1 MKLLAGERLDK
12 LFFCGYQIIQH
23 EAEFAFS
30 LDAVL
35 LAHFAKVRLD
45 CQAID
50 LGTGTGVIAL
60 LLAARGA
67 QAITGLE
74 VNTRM
79 VGLAQRSVDLNHL
92 GDKIRILEADYRY
105 PRRLLSL
112 LPAGSADLV
121 VANPPYRVV
130 GTGVQNAKKSV
141 ALARHELSAALADV
155 IAAAAFWVKYRGR
168 FAMVH
173 LPERMTEILCLM
185 NQNGLEPKRL
195 RLIYPALDK
204 PANMLLVEGVRGG
217 KAGLE
222 VMSPLIVH
230 NTDGSY
236 SDEIKGLY
244 FGP

>member
-1 MKLLAGERLDK
+1 MKLFAGERLDK
-12 LFFCGYQIIQH
+12 LYYSGYQIIQH
-23 EAEFAFS
+23 AEEFAFS

-35 LAHFAKVRLD
+35 LAHFAKVRRD

-79 VGLAQRSVDLNHL
+79 VGLAQRSVNLNNL
-92 GDKIRILEADYRY
+92 GDKIHIIEADYRY
-105 PRRLLSL
+105 PRQLLTR
-112 LPAGSADLV
+112 LPAGVADLV
-121 VANPPYRVV
+121 VANPPYRMV
-130 GTGVQNAKKSV
+130 GTGVQNAKAAV
-141 ALARHELSAALADV
+141 ASARHELSAALADV
-155 IAAAAFWVKYRGR
+155 IAAAAFWAKYRGR

-173 LPERMTEILCLM
+173 LPERMTEILGLM
-185 NQNGLEPKRL
+185 SHSGLEPKRL
-195 RLIYPALDK
+195 RLVYPAIDK

-222 VMSPLIVH
+222 VLSPLIVH
-230 NTDGSY
+230 NADGSY
-236 SDEIKGLY
+236 SDEIKRLY

>member
-1 MKLLAGERLDK
+1 MKLFAGERLDK
-12 LFFCGYQIIQH
+12 LFFGGYQIIQH
-23 EAEFAFS
+23 EEEFAFS

-35 LAHFAKVRLD
+35 LAHFAKVGRK

-67 QAITGLE
+67 QTVTGLE

-79 VGLAQRSVDLNHL
+79 AGLAKRSVDLNNL
-92 GDKIRILEADYRY
+92 GNRIRILEADYRY
-105 PRRLLSL
+105 PRQL
-112 LPAGSADLV
+112 LPLLAAGSADLV

-130 GTGVQNAKKSV
+130 GSGVQNAKQSV
-141 ALARHELSAALADV
+141 ASARHELSAALADV
-155 IAAAAFWVKYRGR
+155 VAAAAFWVKYRGR

-173 LPERMTEILCLM
+173 LPERMTEILGLM

-195 RLIYPALDK
+195 RLVYPAIDK
-204 PANMLLVEGVRGG
+204 PANMLLVEGIRGG

-222 VMSPLIVH
+222 VLSPLIAH
-230 NTDGSY
+230 NSDGSY
-236 SDEIKGLY
+236 SDEIKRLY